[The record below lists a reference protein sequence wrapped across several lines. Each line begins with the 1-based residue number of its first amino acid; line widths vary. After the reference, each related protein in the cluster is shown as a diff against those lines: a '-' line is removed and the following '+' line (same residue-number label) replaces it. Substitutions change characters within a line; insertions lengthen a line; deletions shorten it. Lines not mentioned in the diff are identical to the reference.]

1 MLFLRVHSFLV
12 AFFIV
17 QNHQNNYQQKQA
29 SIVVEGFLVTPQPHR
44 QRHKFF
50 TTITQPRSSP
60 LFATKEISSNTN
72 TKNNNKNSNTNTNT
86 GMTSTT
92 NNPGDGQFHFA
103 IDRGGTFTDI
113 FCRLPDGREIVSKL
127 LSEDPAH
134 YPDAPTEGIRR
145 VLQEHDSVG
154 GRSYPRSKPVE
165 TSQIGSIRMGTTVAT
180 NALLERDGARMALLI
195 TKGFGDVLEIG
206 NQSRP
211 DIFDLSCAKPS
222 LLYEAVV
229 EIDERVVLSQFCP
242 AVSTENSW
250 QDYPKHTG
258 LTGEEVQVLQEPN
271 LDAIKIELE
280 KLRDQGITALAI
292 CLMHAY
298 TYAAHE
304 QAVGKLAESMGCFE
318 QISISSEVS
327 PMVKLV
333 PRGHTCSAAAYLT
346 PKITTYLASFKKG
359 FDDGLSTGEV
369 PLTFMKSDGGLAPD
383 GGFGGHQAVLSGPAG
398 GVVGYAKT
406 AFNPKDQVPVIG
418 FDMGGTSTDVS
429 RYDGQWELVFETVT
443 AGVAIQAPQLDIHT
457 VAAGGGSRLFLKRG
471 MFIVGPESS
480 RAHPGPVCYRKN
492 GYLAVTDANVVLGR
506 VVPEHFP
513 NIFGPNEDEPLDVDG
528 ARAAFEELTKLPEAA
543 GRSAEELAY
552 GFLQVA
558 NEAMCRPI
566 RNLTQMKGFDIT
578 THKLACFG
586 GAGPQHACAMA
597 KALGMKKVFVHRYGG
612 VLSAYGLSLADAV
625 NEEQEPTAEVYQGK
639 ISASGEE
646 RLTHLADKAKATLVE
661 QGYDESLVVVERY
674 INMRYEGTDNAIMIK
689 QTDGETFEEAF
700 NALYMREFGFTLEG
714 REILIDDY
722 RVRAL
727 VIGETPV
734 IPDDPPIL
742 GSPTSIGEARA
753 YFENGWQEVPVYK
766 VEDLKPGHVIAGPSI
781 IIQPISIVVLEIG
794 CEAFVTANGDLDI
807 TVEDPHATE
816 DHTTDGAAVTIKED
830 PVKLS
835 IFAHRFMGIAEQMGR
850 TLARTAISVNIKERL
865 DFSCALFT
873 ADGGLVANAPHIPV
887 HLGAMQSA
895 VKFQVEYWNGEG
907 REGIREGEVLVS
919 NHPQLAGGS
928 HLPDITVITPVFHE
942 GKIIFFVASRG
953 HHADIGGI
961 APGSMPPHSKCLED
975 EGAMIV
981 AFKLVRDGKFQEEGI
996 TEILKSPGKLKGNF
1010 GTRNLRDNLSDLR
1023 AQVAANNSG
1032 IRLLTGLVKEY
1043 GLAIVE
1049 AYMLFI
1055 QNNAELSVRNMLK
1068 EFAAEHGTK
1077 SHAIDYMDDG
1087 TPIELNITI
1096 DPVTGSALLD
1106 FTGTGPQVLANH
1118 NAPPAVTY
1126 SAVIYS
1132 LRSLVKQDIP
1142 LNQGCLAPIEFVIP
1156 KYSLLNPDSTAGV
1169 VGGNVLTSQR
1179 VVDVVLLAFKAC
1191 AASQGC
1197 MNNLTFGDKE
1207 FGYYETIA
1215 GGAGAGPTWV
1225 GQSGIHTH
1233 CTNTRI
1239 TDPEILERRYPVLL
1253 RKFAL
1258 RPGSGGTGEHKGGDG
1273 VIRELEPLRP
1283 LVMSILSERRTLR
1296 PYGMAGGGEGTTGR
1310 NFLVKKNGIVVN
1322 MGGRC
1327 SGSIDLGERLRIETP
1342 GGGGYGAPKE

>member
-1 MLFLRVHSFLV
+1 
-12 AFFIV
+12 
-17 QNHQNNYQQKQA
+17 
-29 SIVVEGFLVTPQPHR
+29 
-44 QRHKFF
+44 
-50 TTITQPRSSP
+50 
-60 LFATKEISSNTN
+60 
-72 TKNNNKNSNTNTNT
+72 
-86 GMTSTT
+86 
-92 NNPGDGQFHFA
+92 
-103 IDRGGTFTDI
+103 
-113 FCRLPDGREIVSKL
+113 
-127 LSEDPAH
+127 
-134 YPDAPTEGIRR
+134 
-145 VLQEHDSVG
+145 
-154 GRSYPRSKPVE
+154 
-165 TSQIGSIRMGTTVAT
+165 
-180 NALLERDGARMALLI
+180 
-195 TKGFGDVLEIG
+195 
-206 NQSRP
+206 
-211 DIFDLSCAKPS
+211 
-222 LLYEAVV
+222 
-229 EIDERVVLSQFCP
+229 
-242 AVSTENSW
+242 
-250 QDYPKHTG
+250 
-258 LTGEEVQVLQEPN
+258 
-271 LDAIKIELE
+271 
-280 KLRDQGITALAI
+280 
-292 CLMHAY
+292 
-298 TYAAHE
+298 
-304 QAVGKLAESMGCFE
+304 
-318 QISISSEVS
+318 
-327 PMVKLV
+327 
-333 PRGHTCSAAAYLT
+333 
-346 PKITTYLASFKKG
+346 
-359 FDDGLSTGEV
+359 
-369 PLTFMKSDGGLAPD
+369 
-383 GGFGGHQAVLSGPAG
+383 
-398 GVVGYAKT
+398 
-406 AFNPKDQVPVIG
+406 
-418 FDMGGTSTDVS
+418 
-429 RYDGQWELVFETVT
+429 LVFETVT

-457 VAAGGGSRLFLKRG
+457 VAAGGGSRLFLNRG

-513 NIFGPNEDEPLDVDG
+513 SIFGPNEDEPLDVDG
-528 ARAAFEELTKLPEAA
+528 ARAAFAELTLLPEAA

-552 GFLQVA
+552 GFLLVA

-597 KALGMKKVFVHRYGG
+597 KALGMKRVFVHRYGG

-625 NEEQEPTAEVYQGK
+625 HEEQEPTAEIYSGK
-639 ISASGEE
+639 ISTSGEQ
-646 RLTHLADKAKATLVE
+646 RLTHLGEKAKAALVD
-661 QGYDESLVVVERY
+661 QGYDGSLVVVERY

-689 QTDGETFEEAF
+689 ETSGTTFEEAF
-700 NALYMREFGFTLEG
+700 EALYMREFGFTLQG

-722 RVRAL
+722 RVRAI
-727 VIGETPV
+727 VPGETPE
-734 IPDDPPIL
+734 IPDDPPAL
-742 GSPTSIGEARA
+742 GSPPSVGTHRA

-766 VEDLKPGHVIAGPSI
+766 VEDLKPGHTVEGPSI
-781 IIQPISIVVLEIG
+781 IIQPISTVVLEIA
-794 CEAFVTANGDLDI
+794 CKAFVTANGDLEI
-807 TVEDPHATE
+807 VVKDPHANE
-816 DHTTDGAAVTIKED
+816 DHTDDTLKVKED

-895 VKFQVEYWNGEG
+895 VRFQVEYWYSEG

-961 APGSMPPHSKCLED
+961 APGSMPPHSQKLED
-975 EGAMIV
+975 EGAMII

-996 TEILKSPGKLKGNF
+996 TEILQSPGKIKGNF

-1032 IRLLTGLVKEY
+1032 IRLLTELVKEY
-1043 GLAIVE
+1043 GLVVVE
-1049 AYMLFI
+1049 AYMHFI
-1055 QNNAELSVRNMLK
+1055 QNNAEHSVRNMLK
-1068 EFAAEHGTK
+1068 EFAAKHGPT

-1087 TPIELNITI
+1087 SPIELNITI
-1096 DPVTGSALLD
+1096 DPESGSAKLD

-1156 KYSLLNPDSTAGV
+1156 KYTLLNPDSTAGV

-1179 VVDVVLLAFKAC
+1179 VVDVVLKAFKAC

-1215 GGAGAGPTWV
+1215 GGAGAGPTWD

-1253 RKFAL
+1253 REFSL
-1258 RPGSGGTGEHKGGDG
+1258 RQNSGGVGAHRGGDG

-1296 PYGMAGGGEGTTGR
+1296 PYGMAGGGDASTGR
-1310 NFLVKKNGIVVN
+1310 NLLVRKNGIVVN
-1322 MGGRC
+1322 IGGRC
-1327 SGSIDLGERLRIETP
+1327 SGSIDVGERLRIETP
-1342 GGGGYGAPKE
+1342 GGGGYGASTEK